1 MQSTRFESWQVLN
14 TQTSFHTEKHLLTR
28 TLSHCGKFH
37 AEPNLMCVYSIIMQY
52 ADGGDLLQK
61 INEAKRDM
69 LYFKES

>member
-1 MQSTRFESWQVLN
+1 
-14 TQTSFHTEKHLLTR
+14 
-28 TLSHCGKFH
+28 
-37 AEPNLMCVYSIIMQY
+37 MQY